1 MLCVIRSV
9 ADICLSRR
17 RGKRLRCCEYSRRI
31 RDFADGTSAKLL
43 PRHSGSVLLDTSGKW
58 ALRCRLPHG
67 LRVREAAVT
76 YMSSARLLGEISFL
90 LQCLNLGCIGVP
102 NLSRF

>member
-1 MLCVIRSV
+1 LCANRSV

-17 RGKRLRCCEYSRRI
+17 RGKWLRWREYNRRI
-31 RDFADGTSAKLL
+31 GVFADGTSAKLL
-43 PRHSGSVLLDTSGKW
+43 PRHSGSVLLYPSGKW

-76 YMSSARLLGEISFL
+76 YMSSARLPGEISFL
-90 LQCLNLGCIGVP
+90 L
-102 NLSRF
+102 